1 MQALRQK
8 NAKEVD
14 LLMGMFVAPHD
25 DPKDMRSLPSSGLK
39 KGK

>member
-8 NAKEVD
+8 KAEEVD

-25 DPKDMRSLPSSGLK
+25 DPKDISSLPSTGLK